1 MGARSFEELIQRNG
15 ERVTVSNIKC
25 QEPSVTFAAPLI
37 ATASQTLALH
47 FVEPHLSFPQGGGVT
62 ELIMLR
68 WIHFFS
74 GIIWIGLLYFF
85 NLVGFATMS
94 DLEPPVRAR
103 VFPAL
108 MSRAMSWFRWSA
120 LVTVLMGL
128 RYFYTILSA
137 DARNSGDPSLAL
149 RWFLEWILL
158 WLVAYAL
165 IYPLQLPSKGA
176 LNNPVLRALAITFV
190 VIAASY
196 LSLVLAGGENPSTV
210 VSNAHLC
217 IGIGGGLGFLM
228 LLNAWGVVWRVQKR
242 LIIWTRASLENGTP
256 MPAEADHLRRWGFL
270 ASRVAFW
277 LSIPMLFFM
286 GAAEHYPFLG
296 NIPR

>member
-1 MGARSFEELIQRNG
+1 M
-15 ERVTVSNIKC
+15 
-25 QEPSVTFAAPLI
+25 TFAAPLI
-37 ATASQTLALH
+37 ATASQTVALH
-47 FVEPHLSFPQGGGVT
+47 FVEPHLSFPHGGGVT

-120 LVTVLMGL
+120 LVTVLVGL
-128 RYFYTILSA
+128 RYFFTILSA

-176 LNNPVLRALAITFV
+176 LNNPVLRSLAIAFV

-196 LSLVLAGGENPSTV
+196 LSLVLAGGENPSIV

-242 LIIWTRASLENGTP
+242 LIIWTRASLDQGTP
-256 MPAEADHLRRWGFL
+256 MPAEADRLRRWGFL

>member
-1 MGARSFEELIQRNG
+1 VLPFF
-15 ERVTVSNIKC
+15 
-25 QEPSVTFAAPLI
+25 TFAFRRLRVI
-37 ATASQTLALH
+37 AIFSASLVHNAAVQIFDPH
-47 FVEPHLSFPQGGGVT
+47 FSFPGGNGVT

-94 DLEPPVRAR
+94 ELDPPVRAK

-120 LVTVLMGL
+120 LVTVLVGL
-128 RYFYTILSA
+128 RYFFTILSA

-176 LNNPVLRALAITFV
+176 LNNPFLRTISIGAAV
-190 VIAASY
+190 SAASY
-196 LSLVLAGGENPSTV
+196 LSVGLASGPTI
-210 VSNAHLC
+210 SNAHLC
-217 IGIGGGLGFLM
+217 IGIGGGIGFLM

-242 LIIWTRASLENGTP
+242 LIVWTRACVEDGTP
-256 MPAEADHLRRWGFL
+256 MPPEADRLRRWGFL

-286 GAAEHYPFLG
+286 GAAEHYPFLS
-296 NIPR
+296 NVPR

>member
-1 MGARSFEELIQRNG
+1 
-15 ERVTVSNIKC
+15 V
-25 QEPSVTFAAPLI
+25 I
-37 ATASQTLALH
+37 ATFSTSILH
-47 FVEPHLSFPQGGGVT
+47 SAAAQILEPHFSFPQGGGIT

-68 WIHFFS
+68 WLHLVF
-74 GIIWIGLLYFF
+74 GVIWIGLLYFF
-85 NLVGFATMS
+85 NLVGFATMAEL
-94 DLEPPVRAR
+94 DPPVRAK
-103 VFPAL
+103 VFPVL

-120 LVTVLMGL
+120 LVTVLVGI
-128 RYFYTILSA
+128 RYFFTILSA
-137 DARNSGDPSLAL
+137 DARNSGNPSLAL
-149 RWFLEWILL
+149 RWFLEWFLL

-176 LNNPVLRALAITFV
+176 LNNPFLRTVAIAAV

-196 LSLVLAGGENPSTV
+196 LSLVLAAGPSSSTV
-210 VSNAHLC
+210 ISNAHLC

-228 LLNAWGVVWRVQKR
+228 LLNAWGVVWRAQKR
-242 LIIWTRASLENGTP
+242 LIIWTRASLEQGTP
-256 MPAEADHLRRWGFL
+256 MPPEADRLRRWAFL

-286 GAAEHYPFLG
+286 GAAEHYPFLS

>member
-1 MGARSFEELIQRNG
+1 MVNVLPFSAPALRRL
-15 ERVTVSNIKC
+15 RVIANVS
-25 QEPSVTFAAPLI
+25 V
-37 ATASQTLALH
+37 ALSCISDFHHLDPH
-47 FVEPHLSFPQGGGVT
+47 FNFPRGGGIT

-68 WIHFFS
+68 WIHLVS

-85 NLVGFATMS
+85 NLVGFATLGA
-94 DLEPPVRAR
+94 LEPPVRAK
-103 VFPAL
+103 VFPQL

-120 LVTVLMGL
+120 LVTALVGL
-128 RYFYTILSA
+128 RYFFIILSA

-149 RWFLEWILL
+149 RWLLEWFLL
-158 WLVAYAL
+158 WLVAYVL
-165 IYPLQLPSKGA
+165 IYPVQRPTNSA
-176 LNNPVLRALAITFV
+176 LNNPFLRAIT
-190 VIAASY
+190 IAAIVIVASY
-196 LSLVLAGGENPSTV
+196 ASLFLASGSA

-228 LLNAWGVVWRVQKR
+228 LLNAWGIVWRVQKR
-242 LIIWTRASLENGTP
+242 LILWTRASVEHGTP
-256 MPAEADHLRRWGFL
+256 MPAEADRLRRWGFL

-296 NIPR
+296 ISGK

>member
-1 MGARSFEELIQRNG
+1 VNASII
-15 ERVTVSNIKC
+15 SSIA
-25 QEPSVTFAAPLI
+25 PSAFA
-37 ATASQTLALH
+37 ATASFFQPH
-47 FVEPHLSFPQGGGVT
+47 FAFPQGAGVT
-62 ELIMLR
+62 ELIVLR

-85 NLVGFATMS
+85 NLVGFATLGE
-94 DLEPPVRAR
+94 LEPPVRAK
-103 VFPAL
+103 VFPVL
-108 MSRAMSWFRWSA
+108 MSRAMSWFRYSA
-120 LVTVLMGL
+120 FVTVLVGM
-128 RYFYTILSA
+128 RYFYTLLAA

-149 RWFLEWILL
+149 KWFLEWILL

-165 IYPLQLPSKGA
+165 IYPLQLPSKGL
-176 LNNPVLRALAITFV
+176 LNNPIVRVIGITAI

-196 LSLVLAGGENPSTV
+196 CSLLFADGSSPNTV

-228 LLNAWGVVWRVQKR
+228 MLNAWGVVWRVQKR
-242 LIIWTRASLENGTP
+242 LVIWTRASVENGAP
-256 MPAEADHLRRWGFL
+256 MPAEADRLRRWGFL

-286 GAAEHYPFLG
+286 GAAEHYPFLT